1 MTTIISGILQLIL
14 LIFSTWLESNKEKK
28 AKKKEI
34 VDALAE
40 GIKNNDPS
48 AITVALT
55 KLK

>member
-28 AKKKEI
+28 EKKKEI

-48 AITVALT
+48 AITIALT

>member
-1 MTTIISGILQLIL
+1 MVTIISGILQLIL
-14 LIFSTWLESNKEKK
+14 LIFSTWLESNKETK

-48 AITVALT
+48 AVTLALT
-55 KLK
+55 QLK

>member
-1 MTTIISGILQLIL
+1 MATLISGILQLIL

-28 AKKKEI
+28 EKKKEI

-40 GIKNNDPS
+40 GIKNNDSS